1 VTLQPLAKML
11 NFLQT
16 GLAFFENIDLNSNNA
31 KIKIKNS
38 KLKVVNIAR
47 IKPYMEEPT
56 IRLSQDT
63 PCSSE
68 SNNHLSQEYTCLSK
82 DDLQGLP

>member
-1 VTLQPLAKML
+1 ML

-16 GLAFFENIDLNSNNA
+16 GSAFFEIIDLNNNNA

-38 KLKVVNIAR
+38 KLKVINVAR

-56 IRLSQDT
+56 IHLSQDT

-82 DDLQGLP
+82 DDLQGIP